1 MKHVTKVISFV
12 SRSAAVDNSFMHV
25 FVGIT
30 VANAAVIKG
39 KSCVGVVVWALP
51 LFLCCFAV
59 SVTKRFFFSSGLAVV
74 ALWHGPKR
82 DISGEKGGT

>member
-1 MKHVTKVISFV
+1 MTKVISSV
-12 SRSAAVDNSFMHV
+12 SRRAAVDNSFMHV

-59 SVTKRFFFSSGLAVV
+59 SATKRKSGWGICGSSCCVV
-74 ALWHGPKR
+74 VFLCYL
-82 DISGEKGGT
+82 S